1 MKDIHYVYLTT
12 NLINGKQYVGD
23 HTENRY
29 KNYLGSG
36 KSLKI
41 AIKKYGKENFKKEI
55 LEYFDSREKSHLA
68 EEKYIKLYNTM
79 CPNGYN
85 ISPTGGLYKSGSHS
99 EETKKKMSES
109 AKNIKNPEIKSKKI
123 SESKKGIKRSEET
136 IKKMSESN
144 KGKEPWNKGKTNVYS
159 EETKKKISEK
169 LKGKISNRKGEKHTE
184 ESKKKMSEFRK
195 GKEPW
200 IKGRKHTE
208 ETKQKISESNK
219 GRTAWNKG
227 LKNNK
232 QMVETNDK

>member
-23 HTENRY
+23 HTENGD

-36 KSLKI
+36 KALKI

-85 ISPTGGLYKSGSHS
+85 ISPSGGNRSGSSLS
-99 EETKKKMSES
+99 ESTKKILSEKLKGKPSNRKGSKHTEESKQKMS
-109 AKNIKNPEIKSKKI
+109 KSR
-123 SESKKGIKRSEET
+123 KGLKPWNTGLKCEYKQRPN
-136 IKKMSESN
+136 M
-144 KGKEPWNKGKTNVYS
+144 KGRIPWNKGKTNIYS
-159 EETKKKISEK
+159 EETKQKMSEHK
-169 LKGKISNRKGEKHTE
+169 KGKPSNRKGVKLN
-184 ESKKKMSEFRK
+184 
-195 GKEPW
+195 
-200 IKGRKHTE
+200 E